1 MTKVITI
8 EIDNVNNIDDDHDN
22 NGDDNYYN
30 KNNNNTLGWIYHNYN
45 H

>member
-1 MTKVITI
+1 MITI